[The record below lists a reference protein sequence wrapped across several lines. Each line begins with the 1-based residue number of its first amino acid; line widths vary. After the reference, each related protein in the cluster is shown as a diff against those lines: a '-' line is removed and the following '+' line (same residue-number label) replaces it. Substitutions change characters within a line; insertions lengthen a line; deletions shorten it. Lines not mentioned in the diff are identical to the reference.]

1 MSQGK
6 NKLDMQSLPNE
17 IQNMIMQH
25 MQELYAQARADE
37 ERYQGFFQNGD
48 EHLHIVMDT
57 EDEID
62 TPKQQLVPYWI
73 YNKEDK
79 TFTTGIKV
87 LDKINTEKD
96 GIPINEM
103 YRMPWKHPELNM
115 GKAETFLHFSE
126 QAYKNKLERE
136 GKEQEQNIKTS
147 SLLAMLNGVGT
158 NNRGGGMKNKKVK
171 KCEEKKVVLGKERCI
186 YKVSGSKKDYMKY
199 KGKLVPVSDYV
210 KSMKIKN

>member
-37 ERYQGFFQNGD
+37 ERYQGFFQND
-48 EHLHIVMDT
+48 EHIHIVMDA

-79 TFTTGIKV
+79 TFTTGIKA
-87 LDKINTEKD
+87 LDEIDTIND
-96 GIPINEM
+96 GIPINEI
-103 YRMPWKHPELNM
+103 YRMPWKHPVLNV
-115 GKAETFLHFSE
+115 GKADTFLYFSE
-126 QAYKNKLERE
+126 QADKNKIERDGIE
-136 GKEQEQNIKTS
+136 PNIQTS
-147 SLLAMLNGVGT
+147 SLLNMLNGVGK
-158 NNRGGGMKNKKVK
+158 NNRGGGMKNKKEK

-199 KGKLVPVSDYV
+199 KGKLVPVSDYI
-210 KSMKIKN
+210 KSMKKKN